1 MKDFLF
7 LLVAGPFYLYSL
19 LPLKIHYYL
28 ADLYMFFLAKLLG
41 YRKSVITTN
50 LARSFPNLKYKEID
64 LLAKK
69 FYKYF
74 ASVIAE
80 NFWLVSTSENKIT
93 KMVTIDNPEVVKE
106 IHDRGES
113 VIFIA
118 AHMGN
123 WEFLALCDIYK
134 YEGAIGYK
142 RDQFVFAYKKQRSHI
157 ADRIIKWV
165 RSNHSRNGTYKLGLV
180 ESKGIARFM
189 IKNRRE
195 KYAYF
200 LLADQCPK
208 VGSKFS
214 VDFLNQPTFM
224 LNGPEV
230 LSKILD
236 CPVVFVEMYPKKRS
250 EYVIKYH
257 LITDKPSLNNEG
269 DITRKYAAFLQE
281 SILRNPHNWLWSHK
295 RWKRVPSDIEG

>member
-19 LPLKIHYYL
+19 LPLKIHYFL
-28 ADLYMFFLAKLLG
+28 ADLYMFFLANVLG

-50 LARSFPNLKYKEID
+50 LARSFPNLKYKEVD
-64 LLAKK
+64 KLRKE
-69 FYKYF
+69 FYRYF

-80 NFWLVSTSENKIT
+80 NLWRVSAPENQIAKMISIENPDLVKDIYD
-93 KMVTIDNPEVVKE
+93 K
-106 IHDRGES
+106 GES

-123 WEFLALCDIYK
+123 WEYLAFCDIYNH
-134 YEGAIGYK
+134 ERAIGYG

-157 ADRIIKWV
+157 SDRIIKWV
-165 RSNHSRNGTYKLGLV
+165 RANHSRGGTYRLGLV

-189 IKNRRE
+189 IKNRGE
-195 KYAYF
+195 KHAYF

-214 VDFLNQPTFM
+214 VNFLNQPTFM

-250 EYVIKYH
+250 EYMMKFH
-257 LITDKPSLNNEG
+257 LISNRPSNEDEG
-269 DITRKYAAFLQE
+269 YVTRKYAELLE
-281 SILRNPHNWLWSHK
+281 KSICRTPHNWLWSHK
-295 RWKRVPSDIEG
+295 RWKRMPSDIE